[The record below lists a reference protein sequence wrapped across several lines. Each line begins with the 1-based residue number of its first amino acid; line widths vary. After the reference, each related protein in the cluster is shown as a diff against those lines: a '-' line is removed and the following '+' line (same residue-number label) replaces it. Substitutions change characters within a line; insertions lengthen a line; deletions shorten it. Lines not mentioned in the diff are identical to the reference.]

1 VKNEAQR
8 LAPQLACDRMHRDL
22 VDLRRLRQLLARDSA
37 PLVGI
42 GLDET
47 AIDRQ
52 VVPVHGSDSGQ
63 HATIS

>member
-1 VKNEAQR
+1 
-8 LAPQLACDRMHRDL
+8 MHRDL

-42 GLDET
+42 GLDGT

-52 VVPVHGSDSGQ
+52 VVPVHESDSAQ